1 MTFQKTR
8 FTPKKPVR
16 SFRDLEVYQKALE
29 CSVMVV
35 KKLLPLLEDMGKG
48 RKEQEQR
55 EKTQYRE
62 GEVQQR
68 ATSAWRCPIKD
79 KMVACALEL
88 PKMIAEAH
96 STRFDAKKTG
106 LEILDD
112 AIRNHNIMLVYL
124 EQVGKI
130 YSEEI
135 DRVVVEEL
143 IRRYAWNR
151 RKTFNLYKS
160 WERTLDK
167 KKE

>member
-1 MTFQKTR
+1 MEQRYYKKTR

-29 CSVMVV
+29 SSVIVV
-35 KKLLPLLEDMGKG
+35 KKLLPVLRDKD
-48 RKEQEQR
+48 
-55 EKTQYRE
+55 
-62 GEVQQR
+62 
-68 ATSAWRCPIKD
+68 CPIKD

-88 PKMIAEAH
+88 PKIIAQAH

-112 AIRNHNIMLVYL
+112 AMKSHNIMIVYL
-124 EQVGKI
+124 EQVRDI

-135 DRVVVEEL
+135 DRIVVEEL

-160 WERTLDK
+160 WQRSLEK
-167 KKE
+167 KSGTKE

>member
-1 MTFQKTR
+1 MGVVRNVRTKYMEQRYYKKTR

-29 CSVMVV
+29 SSVIVV
-35 KKLLPLLEDMGKG
+35 KKLLPVLKDKD
-48 RKEQEQR
+48 
-55 EKTQYRE
+55 
-62 GEVQQR
+62 
-68 ATSAWRCPIKD
+68 CPIKD

-112 AIRNHNIMLVYL
+112 AIRNHNIMIVYL
-124 EQVGKI
+124 EQVRGI
-130 YSEEI
+130 YSGEV
-135 DRVVVEEL
+135 DGVVIEEL

-160 WERTLDK
+160 WQRSLDK
-167 KKE
+167 KKREKG